1 MPAAQV
7 TGPSGDGRRFTGR
20 TALVT
25 GATGWIGGAI
35 SRRLS
40 AEGANIVALGRRRD
54 RLDALVEDLGST
66 RALAVTADVTARDEL
81 EAAVRAAVDRFG
93 GLDVLVSNA
102 GTGHVQRFDELSS
115 AAWQHQMSTNVDSV
129 FLGAQ
134 AVLPHLKRSRGSIV
148 NIASISGLGG
158 DRGMAA
164 HNAAKGAVVNLTRSL
179 AVELGEFGVR
189 ANAVA
194 PALTV
199 ADEIADGEPVSG
211 WLRAMAERQALPG
224 HGTPED
230 IAAAVAFLAS
240 DDARFIT
247 GAILPSTAGPLPPA
261 DCPSSPEA
269 TGPPR
274 TAGDPRPG
282 SLRSGVS

>member
-1 MPAAQV
+1 MPAAPV

-66 RALAVTADVTARDEL
+66 RALAVTADVTARDDL

-93 GLDVLVSNA
+93 ALDVLVSNA

-247 GAILPSTAGPLPPA
+247 GAILPVDGGTTAASGLPEFP
-261 DCPSSPEA
+261 
-269 TGPPR
+269 
-274 TAGDPRPG
+274 
-282 SLRSGVS
+282 

>member
-1 MPAAQV
+1 MPVAPV

-25 GATGWIGGAI
+25 GATCWIGGAI

-40 AEGANIVALGRRRD
+40 ADGANIVAPGRRRD

-66 RALAVTADVTARDEL
+66 RALAVTADVTARDDL

-93 GLDVLVSNA
+93 ALD
-102 GTGHVQRFDELSS
+102 
-115 AAWQHQMSTNVDSV
+115 
-129 FLGAQ
+129 
-134 AVLPHLKRSRGSIV
+134 VLPHLKRSRGSIV

-158 DRGMAA
+158 DRGMTA

-194 PALTV
+194 PDLTV

-247 GAILPSTAGPLPPA
+247 GAILPVDGGTTAASGLPEFP
-261 DCPSSPEA
+261 
-269 TGPPR
+269 
-274 TAGDPRPG
+274 
-282 SLRSGVS
+282 

>member
-1 MPAAQV
+1 M
-7 TGPSGDGRRFTGR
+7 
-20 TALVT
+20 
-25 GATGWIGGAI
+25 
-35 SRRLS
+35 
-40 AEGANIVALGRRRD
+40 
-54 RLDALVEDLGST
+54 EDLGST
-66 RALAVTADVTARDEL
+66 RALAVTADVTARDDL

-129 FLGAQ
+129 VLGAQ

-164 HNAAKGAVVNLTRSL
+164 HNAAKGAVVNLTRDL
-179 AVELGEFGVR
+179 AVELGEFGVC
-189 ANAVA
+189 ANAAA

-199 ADEIADGEPVSG
+199 VSG

-247 GAILPSTAGPLPPA
+247 GAILPIEGGTTAAGGLPEFP
-261 DCPSSPEA
+261 
-269 TGPPR
+269 
-274 TAGDPRPG
+274 
-282 SLRSGVS
+282 